1 MKPERDGVADCFIC
15 VCFFNGN
22 DMKEKE
28 YGDIPK
34 RVLFF
39 AVVTVVAVA
48 GTMLS
53 FLTGCGGSCNRNVHE
68 ETIEEVI
75 EESKAPYRVV
85 DCPTP
90 NKGEGVNSVEGI
102 VLHHTA
108 EDSIEKSIRILTSPA
123 KGVSCHVLID
133 KDGTRYVMA
142 NPEEVTWHAGFSR
155 FNGKD
160 GANATTV
167 GIEFQGNTLEEPLT
181 DDQIN
186 SAIEY
191 VLPIMEKYNIPIDRI
206 VTHEKIREDYKKSHP
221 KSKVPDKHDVTPDEY
236 SRFIEALKAYYSHSI
251 VAGGLEEMS

>member
-1 MKPERDGVADCFIC
+1 
-15 VCFFNGN
+15 
-22 DMKEKE
+22 MKERKCR
-28 YGDIPK
+28 DFPK
-34 RVLFF
+34 RGLFF
-39 AVVTVVAVA
+39 AVVAVV
-48 GTMLS
+48 GIMLAI
-53 FLTGCGGSCNRNVHE
+53 FTGCKESRKSVDDKE
-68 ETIEEVI
+68 DIEEVI

-108 EDSIEKSIRILTSPA
+108 EDSIEKSIRILTNPA

-142 NPEEVTWHAGFSR
+142 KPEEVTWHAGFSR

-191 VLPIMEKYNIPIDRI
+191 VLPIMEKYKIPIDRI
-206 VTHEKIREDYKKSHP
+206 VTHEMVRKSWKKNHP
-221 KSKVPDKHDVTPDEY
+221 GSKVPDKHDITPDEY